1 MENEEDKTNFLITN
15 NIFKK
20 DYENQKL
27 NDSNLKFFN
36 WKKSMQKIYG
46 ENAILFKCIKDNIY
60 FFASYEE
67 CMKHPVYKS
76 ICPKCNVEICYYC
89 SRNLKDKYYNENGT
103 CCLRRKIKCMF
114 NQECYRYINPINQED
129 DIHSFKTAFTLFIIP
144 VISLLT
150 IIAQIQGIL
159 YYKLYIK
166 NGKNKQIVMYYEH
179 LKYYSLVELINMG
192 LGIILVIPLF
202 IIHIYFILFILLI
215 SLPFN
220 FIPLKYILGLHYATI
235 NLLGIFCCCY

>member
-1 MENEEDKTNFLITN
+1 MENEEDRTNFLITN

-76 ICPKCNVEICYYC
+76 ICPKCHVEICYYC

-114 NQECYRYINPINQED
+114 KNVI
-129 DIHSFKTAFTLFIIP
+129 DIIIQLMKKM
-144 VISLLT
+144 IS
-150 IIAQIQGIL
+150 I
-159 YYKLYIK
+159 
-166 NGKNKQIVMYYEH
+166 H
-179 LKYYSLVELINMG
+179 LKQ
-192 LGIILVIPLF
+192 
-202 IIHIYFILFILLI
+202 H
-215 SLPFN
+215 
-220 FIPLKYILGLHYATI
+220 LHY
-235 NLLGIFCCCY
+235 LLFQ